1 MKIGQLNYKMNKLT
15 IKADIP
21 EQQFMEAML
30 NQKHS
35 GQDVLIIVSLYALA
49 HSWYFD
55 KLLYY
60 LRLLEINQEE
70 EQDKYVRSFK

>member
-35 GQDVLIIVSLYALA
+35 GEDVLVLVSLYALA
-49 HSWYFD
+49 HSWNYKD
-55 KLLYY
+55 LLYY
-60 LRLLEINQEE
+60 MKLLEINQEE